1 MGRMA
6 VGPSAVKGAVGNGV
20 DQRRARFWSGE
31 YKYTTILISII
42 RHWFVVSGQELLDK
56 PR

>member
-31 YKYTTILISII
+31 YKYTTTLISII